1 MSNSFK
7 IGDTVKPKSDYP
19 QEARG
24 RNGFESIKGII
35 KGFDTA
41 TDRILPIIQNQ
52 DGDTYTVNPDIYEIT
67 EAK

>member
-19 QEARG
+19 QEVRG

-35 KGFDTA
+35 EGFDT
-41 TDRILPIIQNQ
+41 TTGRILPIIQIQ
-52 DGDTYTVNPDIYEIT
+52 DGDMYTVNPDFYEIT